1 MIRAAFAATPLLI
14 APVATYAL
22 LALVFAGGPM
32 GAHAAQALGRPLATL
47 PTAHGGVWP
56 VSAGDLLVAAGLIVA
71 FLDLLKGAADRR
83 IAVVNHAL
91 SIALFV
97 ACLAAMLLAPAFATS
112 TFFLLT
118 LMVLLDLV
126 AGFIVATAPP
136 PEGPPQR
143 PGRRS

>member
-1 MIRAAFAATPLLI
+1 MRAAFSAIPLLI
-14 APVATYAL
+14 APVAAYAL
-22 LALVFAGGPM
+22 LALLLTGGLNHPH
-32 GAHAAQALGRPLATL
+32 AHQALTRPFASL
-47 PTAHGGVWP
+47 PTAGGGDWP
-56 VSAGDLLVAAGLIVA
+56 VSPADLLLAVGLIVG
-71 FLDLLKGAADRR
+71 FLDLLKGARDRR

-136 PEGPPQR
+136 EAAER
-143 PGRRS
+143 PRSKGR